1 MTTPSGRISASDIR
15 NEFGETGSNGKVSL
29 GSYRVKENRG
39 ELTLGVGDGIQQ
51 NNAVTDMID
60 YNQMRN
66 KKLNIVVD
74 YYADNANLNR
84 AANGDNTMNAKTRY
98 NDQNDRVRVIGG
110 FKSKPSNT
118 NGHRVRIHVNQNI
131 GGKSGEVNTC
141 ALRTG
146 GWNTGTDLIVDVGG
160 EGAIYGGGGAGGQ
173 GGDVDT
179 SGHDGE
185 DGASALG
192 IDYNGTTVNVA
203 SGGLI
208 RCGFGGGGGGGAGR
222 QNDKGSERTV
232 GGGGGGGGQ
241 GYPGGAGGS
250 EGNADHGQD
259 PGSAGDLT
267 EAGEGGGGGNNGNQ
281 AYSGAGGEGGGQGEA
296 ADNGGGGN
304 HGAGSGG
311 GQGSAIR
318 RGTYPDG
325 TAFAVTINNN
335 GSIVGNTDQTG
346 VN

>member
-1 MTTPSGRISASDIR
+1 MTTPSGQISAQDIK
-15 NEFGETGSNGKVSL
+15 NEFGEVGGTVPL
-29 GSYRVKENRG
+29 GSYRVSQSKG
-39 ELTLGVGDGIQQ
+39 ELTLNIGDGVPGSGTISYD
-51 NNAVTDMID
+51 N
-60 YNQMRN
+60 MRN

-74 YYADNANLNR
+74 YYADNSNLNR

-98 NDQNDRVRVIGG
+98 NDQNDRVSVIGG
-110 FKSKPSNT
+110 LRSKPSNT
-118 NGHRVRIHVNQNI
+118 SGHRVRIHVNQNI
-131 GGKSGEVNTC
+131 GGKSGEINTC

-146 GWNTGTDLIVDVGG
+146 SWNSGTSLIVDVGG
-160 EGAIYGGGGAGGQ
+160 EGAIYGGGGQGGK
-173 GGDVDT
+173 GGDVDS
-179 SGHDGE
+179 SGDAGE

-250 EGNADHGQD
+250 EGNADHGQG
-259 PGSAGDLT
+259 PGSAGDIS

-296 ADNGGGGN
+296 ADAGAGGN
-304 HGAGSGG
+304 HGSGAGG

-318 RGTYPDG
+318 KGSG
-325 TAFAVTINNN
+325 VSFSLNNN

-346 VN
+346 VS

>member
-1 MTTPSGRISASDIR
+1 MTTPSGQISAQDIK
-15 NEFGETGSNGKVSL
+15 NEFGEVSGTVPL
-29 GSYRVKENRG
+29 GSYRVSQTKG
-39 ELTLGVGDGIQQ
+39 ELTLNIGDGVPGSGQISFD
-51 NNAVTDMID
+51 N
-60 YNQMRN
+60 MRN
-66 KKLNIVVD
+66 KRLNIVVD
-74 YYADNANLNR
+74 YYGDNANLNR
-84 AANGDNTMNAKTRY
+84 TANGDNTMNAKTRY
-98 NDQNDRVRVIGG
+98 NDQNDRVSVIGG
-110 FKSKPSNT
+110 LKSKPSNT
-118 NGHRVRIHVNQNI
+118 APHRVRIHVNQNI
-131 GGKSGEVNTC
+131 GGKSGEINTV

-146 GWNTGTDLIVDVGG
+146 SWNSGTDLIVDVGG

-173 GGDVDT
+173 GGDVDS
-179 SGHDGE
+179 SGHAGE

-250 EGNADHGQD
+250 EGNADHGQSG
-259 PGSAGDLT
+259 GSAGDLT

-296 ADNGGGGN
+296 ADAGAGGN
-304 HGAGSGG
+304 YGAGAGG

-318 RGTYPDG
+318 KASGSVS
-325 TAFAVTINNN
+325 FSLNNN
-335 GSIVGNTDQTG
+335 GSIVGNYDQTG

>member
-1 MTTPSGRISASDIR
+1 MTTPSGPISAQDIK
-15 NEFGETGSNGKVSL
+15 NEFGELNGTVPL
-29 GSYRVKENRG
+29 GNYRVSQNCG
-39 ELTLGVGDGIQQ
+39 ELTLNIGDGVPGPGQTISYD
-51 NNAVTDMID
+51 N
-60 YNQMRN
+60 MRN
-66 KKLNIVVD
+66 KRLNIVVD
-74 YYADNANLNR
+74 YYGDNSNLNR
-84 AANGDNTMNAKTRY
+84 AANGDNTMNARHRY
-98 NDQNDRVRVIGG
+98 ENQNERVTVIGSL
-110 FKSKPSNT
+110 KSKPSST
-118 NGHRVRIHVNQNI
+118 APHRVRIHVNQNI
-131 GGKSGEVNTC
+131 GGKSGEKNIC

-146 GWNTGTDLIVDVGG
+146 SFNPGTSLIVDVGG
-160 EGAIYGGGGAGGQ
+160 EGAIYGGGGKGGQ
-173 GGDVDT
+173 GGDVDS
-179 SGHDGE
+179 SGHAGE

-250 EGNADHGQD
+250 EGNADHGQG
-259 PGSAGDLT
+259 PGSAGDIS

-281 AYSGAGGEGGGQGEA
+281 AYSGAGGEGGSQGEGA
-296 ADNGGGGN
+296 NNGSGGN

-318 RGTYPDG
+318 KAGGVSFTL
-325 TAFAVTINNN
+325 NNN
-335 GSIVGNTDQTG
+335 GSIVGDTNQTG
-346 VN
+346 VS

>member
-1 MTTPSGRISASDIR
+1 MTTPSGTIKASDIR
-15 NEFGETGSNGKVSL
+15 NEFGEEGSGTVRL
-29 GSYRVKENRG
+29 GAYRVAENRG
-39 ELTLGVGDGIQQ
+39 ELTLAIGDGVPTTGAISYG
-51 NNAVTDMID
+51 N
-60 YNQMRN
+60 MRN
-66 KKLNIVVD
+66 KRLNIVVD

-84 AANGDNTMNAKTRY
+84 TTNGDDTMNAKNRY
-98 NDQNDRVRVIGG
+98 VNQNERVHVIGG
-110 FKSKPSNT
+110 LKSKPSNT
-118 NGHRVRIHVNQNI
+118 APHRVRIHVNQNI
-131 GGKSGEVNTC
+131 GGKSGEINRC

-146 GWNTGTDLIVDVGG
+146 TWNNGTDLIVDVGG

-173 GGDVDT
+173 GGDVDS
-179 SGHDGE
+179 SGHAGE

-192 IDYNGTTVNVA
+192 IDYNGTNINVA

-250 EGNADHGQD
+250 EGNADHGQG
-259 PGSAGDLT
+259 PGTAGDIS

-281 AYSGAGGEGGGQGEA
+281 AYSGHGGEGGGQGEA
-296 ADNGGGGN
+296 ADAGAGGN
-304 HGAGSGG
+304 HGAGAGG

-318 RGTYPDG
+318 KASGVS
-325 TAFAVTINNN
+325 FSLNNS
-335 GSIVGNTDQTG
+335 GSIVGNTDQIG

>member
-1 MTTPSGRISASDIR
+1 MTTPSGQISAQDIK
-15 NEFGETGSNGKVSL
+15 NEFGEVSGTVPL
-29 GSYRVKENRG
+29 GSYRVSQTKG
-39 ELTLGVGDGIQQ
+39 ELTLAIGDGVPTSGAISFD
-51 NNAVTDMID
+51 N
-60 YNQMRN
+60 MRN
-66 KKLNIVVD
+66 KRLNIVVD
-74 YYADNANLNR
+74 YYGDSSSLNR

-98 NDQNDRVRVIGG
+98 NDQNDRVSVIGG
-110 FKSKPSNT
+110 LKSKPSNT
-118 NGHRVRIHVNQNI
+118 APHRVRIHVNQNI
-131 GGKSGEVNTC
+131 GGKSGEINTV

-146 GWNTGTDLIVDVGG
+146 SWNSGTDLIVDVGG
-160 EGAIYGGGGAGGQ
+160 EGAIYGGGGKGGQ
-173 GGDVDT
+173 GGDVDS
-179 SGHDGE
+179 SGDAGE

-250 EGNADHGQD
+250 EGNADHGQG

-267 EAGEGGGGGNNGNQ
+267 EAGEGGGGGNNGGE
-281 AYSGAGGEGGGQGEA
+281 AYSGGGGEGGGQGEA
-296 ADNGGGGN
+296 ANNGGGGN

-318 RGTYPDG
+318 KSSGVSWSFGT
-325 TAFAVTINNN
+325 NN
-335 GSIVGNTDQTG
+335 GSIVGNYDQTG
-346 VN
+346 VS